1 MNTKSNEIARRDKA
15 EASTEITREGPV
27 YVPATDIYESD
38 TELVV
43 VAEMPGVDEKRVD
56 VSLEDKK
63 LSITG
68 TRDED
73 SVPKGCSLIHHGYT
87 PGSYN
92 RSFKILADVDTS
104 KISAKIAN
112 GVLTLTLPKAE
123 KALPRKIKVTA

>member
-1 MNTKSNEIARRDKA
+1 MDTKSNQIAHREKA

-43 VAEMPGVDEKRVD
+43 VAEMPGIDEKRVD
-56 VSLEDKK
+56 VSLEEKE

-73 SVPKGCSLIHHGYT
+73 SAPKGCSLIHHGYT
-87 PGSYN
+87 PGSYS
-92 RSFKILADVDTS
+92 RSFKILADVDTGR
-104 KISAKIAN
+104 ITAKIA
-112 GVLTLTLPKAE
+112 
-123 KALPRKIKVTA
+123 

>member
-1 MNTKSNEIARRDKA
+1 MDTKSNQITHREKA

-27 YVPATDIYESD
+27 YVPATDIYESN

-43 VAEMPGVDEKRVD
+43 VAEMPGVDEKHLD
-56 VSLEDKK
+56 VSLEDKQ

-68 TRDED
+68 TREDEHA
-73 SVPKGCSLIHHGYT
+73 PKGYSLIHHGYT
-87 PGSYN
+87 PGSYS

-104 KISAKIAN
+104 KITAKIAN

-123 KALPRKIKVTA
+123 KVAPRKIKVTA